1 MSVMLRNFRMSWD
14 FKFSFQRCPKVRE
27 KKARFGEK
35 QEDEDCANPCV
46 SHAWMLENMPPGEW

>member
-1 MSVMLRNFRMSWD
+1 MSWD
-14 FKFSFQRCPKVRE
+14 CEFSFQRCPKVRE
-27 KKARFGEK
+27 KRARFGEK